1 VDVFGGSFDTS
12 DQILQDVFG
21 NNMENKENKKNH
33 VNTLY
38 HTSETT

>member
-21 NNMENKENKKNH
+21 NNMEKHGKTKRIM
-33 VNTLY
+33 
-38 HTSETT
+38 